1 MSDVWVLV
9 VDDNELLRRQVVR
22 LIGKSRGL
30 VVVGEAADGSQAALA
45 ARKARPDVVLM
56 DVAMPVVDGIDAT
69 REIVATCP
77 MCRVLGFSEHA
88 SATFVSAMRAAG
100 AAGYMLKHN
109 VKEEL
114 EQAVR
119 TVAAGGTFMGHG
131 VQE

>member
-1 MSDVWVLV
+1 MTETRVLV
-9 VDDNELLRRQVVR
+9 VDDLDMVRSQVVR
-22 LIGKSRGL
+22 MIGKCRGL
-30 VVVGEAADGSQAALA
+30 VVVGEAADGFQATLA

-56 DVAMPVVDGIDAT
+56 DVAMPEMDGIDAT

-77 MCRVLGFSEHA
+77 SCRVLGFSEH
-88 SATFVSAMRAAG
+88 SSPRFVSAMRAAG